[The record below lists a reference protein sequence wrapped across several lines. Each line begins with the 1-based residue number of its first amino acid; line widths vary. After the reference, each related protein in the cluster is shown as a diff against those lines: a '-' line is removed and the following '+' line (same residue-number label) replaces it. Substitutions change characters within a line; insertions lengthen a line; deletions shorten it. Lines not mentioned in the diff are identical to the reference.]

1 MFPCPDLVVEISS
14 HFFGLQFTKTHRF
27 SLMKKVSLELFSL
40 CLHLFLFPKMMK
52 FYKAIFSA
60 WISTTSAK
68 NHHYFFSQKH
78 NRNIFDQ
85 MKCTSMDFFR
95 LLAFDRNPTYF
106 IPLFLKNFIDII
118 YQYCYQ
124 LLMLLFGKISPGA
137 IINHHFKIQFL
148 GLEKDLT
155 IWMFTAWESL
165 FSYHIS
171 ESSILWHIYS

>member
-27 SLMKKVSLELFSL
+27 SLMKKVLLELFSL

-78 NRNIFDQ
+78 NRNIFDL

-95 LLAFDRNPTYF
+95 LFGF
-106 IPLFLKNFIDII
+106 WQESHLFYTSF
-118 YQYCYQ
+118 
-124 LLMLLFGKISPGA
+124 
-137 IINHHFKIQFL
+137 FKKFYRYNL
-148 GLEKDLT
+148 
-155 IWMFTAWESL
+155 
-165 FSYHIS
+165 
-171 ESSILWHIYS
+171 SILLPTSHVAFWENFTWCYY